1 MGLIGQQ
8 VRDGEADVRLVGG
21 QVGDGQADVWL
32 VCKQKE
38 MDRQVWG

>member
-8 VRDGEADVRLVGG
+8 VRDGEVDVRLVGG

>member
-1 MGLIGQQ
+1 MGLIRQQ
-8 VRDGEADVRLVGG
+8 VRDGEADMRLVGG

>member
-8 VRDGEADVRLVGG
+8 VRDGVADVMLVGG
-21 QVGDGQADVWL
+21 QVEDGQADVWL

>member
-21 QVGDGQADVWL
+21 QDGDGQADVWL

>member
-1 MGLIGQQ
+1 MRLIGQQ

-32 VCKQKE
+32 VHEQIE